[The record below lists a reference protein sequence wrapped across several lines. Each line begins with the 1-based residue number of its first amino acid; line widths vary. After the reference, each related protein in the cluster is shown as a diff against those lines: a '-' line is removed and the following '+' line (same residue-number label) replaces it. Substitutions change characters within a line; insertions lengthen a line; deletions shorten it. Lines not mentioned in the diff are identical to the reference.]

1 MEGVGELQSL
11 PHLTSVTRSAALCGA
26 VVQLGDC
33 GDLSSEV
40 FYQWL
45 PLLPPDSD
53 PGRQTCKPCLTIFDN
68 VVQHSF

>member
-1 MEGVGELQSL
+1 MEGVGELQSS
-11 PHLTSVTRSAALCGA
+11 PYLTSVTRSAALCGA

-45 PLLPPDSD
+45 PLLPPDTD
-53 PGRQTCKPCLTIFDN
+53 PGANMEAMFDN
-68 VVQHSF
+68 V